1 MSCIL
6 VLCLHFLFYLVF
18 LIFIIFIVS
27 IFLSQYVTKC
37 YFKKSMC
44 FLLIIL
50 ERLLESEKIL
60 MKIISKVFLL
70 CLIHIKFK
78 LFYYHFLKYIYN
90 TIIRKI

>member
-1 MSCIL
+1 M
-6 VLCLHFLFYLVF
+6 CL
-18 LIFIIFIVS
+18 
-27 IFLSQYVTKC
+27 
-37 YFKKSMC
+37 
-44 FLLIIL
+44 LLIIL

-90 TIIRKI
+90 TIIRIV